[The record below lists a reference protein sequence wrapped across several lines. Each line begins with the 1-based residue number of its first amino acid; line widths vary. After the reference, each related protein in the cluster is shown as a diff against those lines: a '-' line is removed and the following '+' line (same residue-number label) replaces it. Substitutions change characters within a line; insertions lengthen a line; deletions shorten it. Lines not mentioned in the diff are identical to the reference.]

1 MAKQQPHRL
10 VKRVESRF
18 GTVEIRFYPPA
29 NRASVDVKNAGDNYN
44 ALQSAGFRELAGYI
58 FGGNARNESIAMTT
72 PVVME
77 MQNAHNDTPQLQ
89 ARVSFVMP
97 ETFDMQHRPQPNSHS
112 IAFKITKPM
121 YTASFKVGGY
131 PSFKD
136 MNMLRDRLFT
146 ALKELG
152 LKHETAAE
160 YLYYDAPTQF
170 FNRRNEVLVQLVG
183 FSE

>member
-18 GTVEIRFYPPA
+18 GVIEIRFYPPA
-29 NRASVDVKNAGDNYN
+29 NRASVDVKNSGGSYD
-44 ALQSAGFRELAGYI
+44 ALQNAGFRELAGYI
-58 FGGNARNESIAMTT
+58 FGGNERKESIAMTT

-77 MQNAHNDTPQLQ
+77 MQNANDTALQ

-97 ETFDMQHRPQPNSHS
+97 ETFDMQHRPQPNSRS
-112 IAFKITKPM
+112 IAFETTKPV

-131 PSFKD
+131 PSFSD
-136 MNMLRDRLFT
+136 MNTLRDRLFT

-152 LKHETAAE
+152 WKHEPAAE

-170 FNRRNEVLVQLVG
+170 FNRRNEVLVRLVG
-183 FSE
+183 FAE